1 MKLAASPFHAHETSC
16 VPVSC
21 PNVEVKDDHTYFVED
36 GSGLQTP
43 VWVHNSCNDD
53 ETVDQVLRRKR
64 GNIKNAPLKRGSPSW
79 EEIRYMKMGEIKRRA
94 QQGEKGY
101 RTILKLLMDPR
112 FNK

>member
-1 MKLAASPFHAHETSC
+1 MMGDKHHLPWRFAGQHPVSCSNTIEAALPNMRRTWMGSRQSSC

-43 VWVHNSCNDD
+43 VWVHNSCNKD

-79 EEIRYMKMGEIKRRA
+79 EEIRYMKM
-94 QQGEKGY
+94 
-101 RTILKLLMDPR
+101 
-112 FNK
+112 